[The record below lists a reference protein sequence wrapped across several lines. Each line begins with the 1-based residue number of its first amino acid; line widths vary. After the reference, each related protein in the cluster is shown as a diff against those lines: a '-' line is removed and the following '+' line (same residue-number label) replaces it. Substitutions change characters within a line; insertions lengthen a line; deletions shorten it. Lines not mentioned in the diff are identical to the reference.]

1 MKSCAKLG
9 LIVLMMCFFTVGTVG
24 AVSEWKFGETVQ
36 LIVTTTNMGDV
47 DVTRSTGTISIRDPR
62 GVVFYC
68 DTFDVEGVVHPGE
81 SVRVPVSWNTGLT
94 NATLVPGYHDIIL
107 DGELTYENG
116 EYEETHSEVNDAF
129 LLYLGSTGLR
139 ELPDVEYVA
148 DVSGITQLSDTYYP
162 GSPFVIIVWINNT
175 GSALFIPE
183 IQVSFTC
190 DEDYNFE
197 PEPQCYYE
205 DVCAPGSHP
214 YMYQCQLPE
223 DMPAGTCEYDVD
235 LQMYC
240 IDVEVTDEYYPEG
253 LAGFWYDY
261 YVISEVGSGLEDEV
275 FKFSPI
281 DERQVMLEERGGE
294 YFGDYFGYYD
304 VGMYLEDA
312 GYWPDDDLGY
322 GYCFQWFYDGVE
334 VLPDPDMVKFCEE
347 SGYDDSLYYS
357 FIDDLETAQD
367 TSVPWEWT
375 PTFGDEGYHD
385 VLVEVRERTTTD
397 IGASDLVSVF
407 VERLIEDPEEP
418 VPLYVWLTNECD
430 YAFLPEF
437 TLTIPEIDDAPVVTL
452 YGDDVQNIAAPG
464 QSVYKLDVDV
474 SDIPPSEEGY
484 FFELSVEPTEIF
496 LMELDED
503 ELDDVPDA
511 LFYRFVLDN
520 DAFLAEG
527 ETFDERLAEQWE
539 SNSLWTWTVADE
551 EWESAGPH
559 TVYVEVS
566 DDLSNPD
573 FTGDRDRIGIATLE
587 VTVTDDGSE
596 SEAGTDDGTE
606 GTEGDGSTEGTG
618 DTGDTGSTTGSETD
632 GEEEPEEETGGGGIG
647 NVIQSF
653 IDQILEILRGILG

>member
-9 LIVLMMCFFTVGTVG
+9 LIVLIACFFTVGTVG

-47 DVTRSTGTISIRDPR
+47 DVVRSTGTITIRDPWDR
-62 GVVFYC
+62 VFPC
-68 DTFDVEGVVHPGE
+68 DDFDVEGVVHPGE
-81 SVRVPVSWNTGLT
+81 AVKVPVNWPTAIILE
-94 NATLVPGYHDIIL
+94 NATWIPGYYDIIL
-107 DGELTYENG
+107 DGELAYDNG
-116 EYEETHSEVNDAF
+116 EYETTHSEVNDAF
-129 LLYLGSTGLR
+129 RMYLGSTGLR
-139 ELPDVEYVA
+139 ELPEIEYVA
-148 DVSGITQLSDTYYP
+148 DISGITQLSDTYYP
-162 GSPFVIIVWINNT
+162 GSTFMIIVWVNNT
-175 GSALFIPE
+175 GSTIFIPE
-183 IQVSFTC
+183 VHVNFSC
-190 DEDYNFE
+190 EDDYTFE
-197 PEPQCYYE
+197 PEPRCYYE
-205 DVCAPGSHP
+205 DECEPGSHP

-223 DMPAGTCEYDVD
+223 DMSPGTCEYDVD

-240 IDVEVTDEYYPEG
+240 IEVEVTDDNYPDG
-253 LAGFWYDY
+253 LPGFWHDN
-261 YVISEVGSGLEDEV
+261 YVFSEVGSEPDDDWYQFTLA
-275 FKFSPI
+275 
-281 DERQVMLEERGGE
+281 EEPAFVAIE
-294 YFGDYFGYYD
+294 TMPDCIGYYD
-304 VGMYLEDA
+304 VGIYLEDA

-322 GYCFQWFYDGVE
+322 GYCFNWFFDGVQTT
-334 VLPDPDMVKFCEE
+334 LDPDMEKFCEE

-357 FIDDLETAQD
+357 FIDDLETAPE

-385 VLVEVRERTTTD
+385 VIVEVRERTSTD

-452 YGDDVQNIAAPG
+452 YGDDVQNIAPPG

-474 SDIPPSEEGY
+474 SEIPPSEEGY
-484 FFELSVEPTEIF
+484 YFELSVEPTEIF

-551 EWESAGPH
+551 DWESAGPH

-587 VTVTDDGSE
+587 VTVTDDG
-596 SEAGTDDGTE
+596 TE
-606 GTEGDGSTEGTG
+606 GSEGDGTTAGTG
-618 DTGDTGSTTGSETD
+618 STGDTGSTTGSETD

-647 NVIQSF
+647 DVIQSF